1 MGVSLHTFRRK
12 KRKKMEA
19 YSLLRLRARPVC
31 ASSSSILIHGKFC
44 WACVRMT
51 LITKMMR
58 SWRKKNLLESLLRL
72 IREKKMWTTSFTFK
86 FPWIKQSNF
95 FTIYKDEDFFPSS
108 FLCHMIWEL
117 RIGSVFFL
125 PICRYKIYL
134 HVGR

>member
-1 MGVSLHTFRRK
+1 MGVSPHTFRRK
-12 KRKKMEA
+12 KKKMEA

-72 IREKKMWTTSFTFK
+72 IREKKMWTTSFTFE

-95 FTIYKDEDFFPSS
+95 FSIYK
-108 FLCHMIWEL
+108 MKI
-117 RIGSVFFL
+117 FFL
-125 PICRYKIYL
+125 VHSFAIWYENWGLALSFFYQFVDIKYTYM
-134 HVGR
+134 